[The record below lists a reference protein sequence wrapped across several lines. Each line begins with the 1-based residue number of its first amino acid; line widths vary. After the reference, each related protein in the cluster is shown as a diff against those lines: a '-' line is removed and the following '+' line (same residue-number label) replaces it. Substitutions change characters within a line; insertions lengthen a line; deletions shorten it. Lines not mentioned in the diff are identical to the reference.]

1 MHKMQAKNKKCKK
14 ILLKIF
20 QKKTFVKIPTKQ
32 NLHTKSMTKIKKKRI
47 KMNGKMYKMLIKRT
61 LRRIKQKRTNFIIQ
75 KICWLRIKKNLHKKS
90 KKSKYQNRKNQR
102 NTDRDNLTIINKEK
116 TIMIIVEKDSRVNKK
131 KSETWG

>member
-131 KSETWG
+131 KSET